1 MEHQA
6 AQHQQYVSIEGID
19 NSNVVVVK
27 GINVLLTLL
36 QVPIILYQYQ
46 YHILYHLCQ
55 VVLILL
61 ATAAQILKP
70 FLRTPTRVVTTVTI
84 KNILLN
90 TQIILL
96 KVLLITVSVLAIRQ
110 WSELKEFSVNFAS
123 KVKNNDHLDK
133 TEDL

>member
-46 YHILYHLCQ
+46 YHILYHLPRLC
-55 VVLILL
+55 
-61 ATAAQILKP
+61 
-70 FLRTPTRVVTTVTI
+70 
-84 KNILLN
+84 
-90 TQIILL
+90 
-96 KVLLITVSVLAIRQ
+96 
-110 WSELKEFSVNFAS
+110 
-123 KVKNNDHLDK
+123 
-133 TEDL
+133 

>member
-1 MEHQA
+1 MKMYGDH
-6 AQHQQYVSIEGID
+6 
-19 NSNVVVVK
+19 
-27 GINVLLTLL
+27 
-36 QVPIILYQYQ
+36 
-46 YHILYHLCQ
+46 HILYHLCQ

-70 FLRTPTRVVTTVTI
+70 FLRTPTRVVTTVNI

-90 TQIILL
+90 TQTMLL